1 MLFNS
6 YAFIF
11 VFLPI
16 TLILFFS
23 LASLRL
29 TRGSLAVLTLAS
41 LVFYA
46 YWSWVYLPLLLIS
59 IVFNY
64 LIGKRISKADR
75 GSKLSQI
82 LLLVGIGV
90 NLALLGYY
98 KYAGFFISS
107 INHFSHSN
115 SPIPDIILPLG
126 ISFYTFTQTAYLV
139 DTYRSEIQDS
149 NYDLLTYS
157 LFVTFF
163 PHLIA
168 GPILHHKDMIPQ
180 FQRLRNFVF
189 YHENLVRGLTLFVL
203 GLSKKL
209 LIADNL
215 SPWVAPIFDH
225 SSHTTFSEAWVGT
238 LSYAFQLYF
247 DFSGYCDMAIGLGWM
262 LNINLPANFNSPYK
276 AISISDFWLRWH
288 ITLSNFLR
296 DYLYIPLGA
305 NRLGEVRQYLNLMI
319 TMLLAGLWHGANWTF
334 VVFGGLHGV
343 YLCVDQW
350 WRKQEISLPKWLA
363 WSVTFVALLFSLVF
377 FRSHTVG
384 DAIALLQVMIGFKGI
399 VLPFNPQGYFSV
411 LTHFGVQ
418 LQEWSF
424 FAYLPPPEEQ
434 SIGKLIG
441 LLLVVT
447 LLPNTLQI
455 MEWVQPTWRWAT
467 VVGILSGFC
476 FLSLNHVAEFL
487 YFQF

>member
-6 YAFIF
+6 YIFIF

-16 TLILFFS
+16 TLILFFG
-23 LASLRL
+23 LANLRL
-29 TRGSLAVLTLAS
+29 TRGAIAILTLSS
-41 LVFYA
+41 LIFYA
-46 YWSWVYLPLLLIS
+46 YWNLTYLPLLLIS

-64 LIGKRISKADR
+64 FVGRRISETQP
-75 GSKLSQI
+75 GSKQAQI
-82 LLLVGIGV
+82 LLVMGIGV
-90 NLALLGYY
+90 DLALLGYY
-98 KYAGFFISS
+98 KYAGFLISS
-107 INHFSHSN
+107 INQFSHSSLE
-115 SPIPDIILPLG
+115 SPNITLPLG

-139 DTYRSEIQDS
+139 DAYRGEIQDS

-189 YHENLVRGLTLFVL
+189 SHENLMRGLTLFVL

-209 LIADNL
+209 LIADHI
-215 SPWVAPIFDH
+215 SPWVVPIFEH
-225 SSHTTFSEAWVGT
+225 ARYTTFSEAWVGA
-238 LSYAFQLYF
+238 LCYALQLYF

-262 LNINLPANFNSPYK
+262 LNINLPVNFNSPYT

-288 ITLSNFLR
+288 ITLSDFLR

-305 NRLGEVRQYLNLMI
+305 NRLGELRQYFNLMV

-334 VVFGGLHGV
+334 VIFGGLHGA
-343 YLCVDQW
+343 YLCIDQW

-363 WSVTFVALLFSLVF
+363 WLVTFVALLFSLVF
-377 FRSHTVG
+377 FRAQTVS
-384 DAIALLQVMIGFKGI
+384 DAIALCQAMIGLKGVVI
-399 VLPFNPQGYFSV
+399 PLNPHSYFSV
-411 LTHFGVQ
+411 LTRLGVH
-418 LQEWSF
+418 LQEWSSF
-424 FAYLPPPEEQ
+424 PYLPPFQEQ
-434 SIGKLIG
+434 SIGKLFG

-455 MEWVQPTWRWAT
+455 MGWVQPTWRWAT
-467 VVGILSGFC
+467 VVGILGGFC
-476 FLSLNHVAEFL
+476 ILSLNHVAEFL
-487 YFQF
+487 STLR